1 MSIILQLF
9 FNGLIA
15 GSIYALVAAGFSL
28 IYSTNK
34 FVHFAHGS
42 AIAFSAYVLYWLFSV
57 LGLDFTLG
65 IADGVIVLD
74 NGKVIADDSSKKIKK
89 NKKVL
94 EAYLGE

>member
-15 GSIYALVAAGFSL
+15 GAIYALVAAGFSL